1 MDGGEKVACELV
13 VTRRDGAEVLYL
25 IEEPLDEVALT
36 IEREVA
42 LARCDASGFWR
53 DDGGDSS
60 PLQGLDQGVG
70 VIGLVGQ
77 EGLRTDFSQQR
88 LGLAKV
94 GRLSGRERE
103 GDRIAQSI
111 DDRVDFG
118 GQSASVAADGLVF
131 AVFFRAP
138 ALCW

>member
-1 MDGGEKVACELV
+1 MARKMLH
-13 VTRRDGAEVLYL
+13 L
-25 IEEPLDEVALT
+25 IEEPLDEVALA

-42 LARCDASGFWR
+42 LARCDAIGFRR

-60 PLQGLDQGVG
+60 PRQGPDQGVG

-77 EGLRTDFSQQR
+77 EGLRTDFNQQR

-111 DDRVDFG
+111 DDRVDLG
-118 GQSASVAADGLVF
+118 GQPAAGAADGLVF
-131 AVFFRAP
+131 AAFFRAP